1 MNLLGLGRKYMILFK
16 REDKI
21 MMILMGAVGT
31 SLGMVVSR
39 WFLQKRY
46 RREAK
51 ELIRLSDKHLEMFL
65 VMDKWFQK
73 ELRGEGIAI
82 YLRKNRFYNITIYG
96 MGYIGKN
103 LYEYLKKER
112 FQIGN
117 LIDQKNNESVDG
129 NRIKTI
135 DEEHAPTDVI
145 IVTAVYYFE
154 ELENKLKTKFNKPIL
169 SFADIVY
176 KM

>member
-82 YLRKNRFYNITIYG
+82 YLRKNRFYNIT
-96 MGYIGKN
+96 
-103 LYEYLKKER
+103 L
-112 FQIGN
+112 
-117 LIDQKNNESVDG
+117 
-129 NRIKTI
+129 
-135 DEEHAPTDVI
+135 
-145 IVTAVYYFE
+145 
-154 ELENKLKTKFNKPIL
+154 
-169 SFADIVY
+169 
-176 KM
+176 